1 MADVFSSYHE
11 NLFQWI
17 WAEAEFNCSGLKT
30 ECGKSLSIL
39 DFGSLNHGAGP
50 DFLQARL
57 MIDGMEWFGSVEIHK
72 LSVQWY
78 RHKHHL
84 DSNFNNVILHV
95 IYEDNLE
102 QPVVTEAGSKIFT
115 LSLKNRLHKTLQN
128 LLEIKDSKQ
137 LPCGGKVSYISQRA
151 FEKQVNIAHNNYFE
165 YKVKEMLSSYPADLP
180 LSSAWKWS
188 LISRLFST
196 LGIPANRD
204 PMLELSYKLR
214 KVNANPLSLQEFV
227 QAAEVLAFETASL
240 DWVNSGMRPASRP
253 VVRVQQAAALCYAI
267 LQTPLEAFMK
277 SPESSWRELS
287 SLVPANYQ
295 AGKSRKRLLFYTN
308 YLPALYVLGEL
319 LFHTSLKNSA
329 KQQWMEGWQLV
340 PGEIKKPF
348 QNAGFSLVE
357 SGGKLGLAHQLKRF
371 CNERNC
377 HRCEV
382 FKSAIRS

>member
-1 MADVFSSYHE
+1 MPDGFSSYHE

-17 WAEAEFNCSGLKT
+17 WAQAEFNCSELKT
-30 ECGKSLSIL
+30 ECGQSLSII

-57 MIDGMEWFGSVEIHK
+57 MIDGMEWFGAVEIHK
-72 LSVQWY
+72 LSSHWY

-95 IYEDNLE
+95 VYEDNLE
-102 QPVVTEAGSKIFT
+102 QPVATEKGSQIST
-115 LSLKNRLHKTLQN
+115 LSLKNRLHKSLQN

-137 LPCGGKVSYISQRA
+137 LPCGGKVSFINQQA
-151 FEKQVNIAHNNYFE
+151 FEKQVNIAHDHYFE
-165 YKVKEMLSSYPADLP
+165 YKVNELLSSYPAGLP

-196 LGIPANRD
+196 LGIPANRE
-204 PMLELSYKLR
+204 PMLELSYELR
-214 KVNANPLSLQEFV
+214 KVNAKPLSLHQFV
-227 QAAEVLAFETASL
+227 QAAEVLAFEAASL
-240 DWVNSGMRPASRP
+240 DWVHSGMRPASRP
-253 VVRVQQAAALCYAI
+253 GRRVQQAVALCYAI
-267 LQTPLEAFMK
+267 LQIPLEAFLK
-277 SPESSWRELS
+277 SPEFSWRELIS
-287 SLVPANYQ
+287 SVPVKYR
-295 AGKSRKRLLFYTN
+295 AGKSREQLLYHTN
-308 YLPALYVLGEL
+308 YLPALYVLGDL
-319 LFHTSLKNSA
+319 LFDISLRDSA
-329 KQQWMEGWQLV
+329 KQQWMRGRQFV

-348 QNAGFSLVE
+348 KKAGFSLGK